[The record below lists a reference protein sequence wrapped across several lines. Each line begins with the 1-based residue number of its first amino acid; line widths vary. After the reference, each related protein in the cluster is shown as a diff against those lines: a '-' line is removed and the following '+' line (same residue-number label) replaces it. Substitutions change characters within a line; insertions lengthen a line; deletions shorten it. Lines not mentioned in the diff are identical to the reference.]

1 MCRACYACP
10 LLWTPHEFSYYGFV
24 HFCGH
29 LRVFVCYVLSTFVDT
44 AASTQIF
51 ARQEVLILFGIIPF
65 WHIISKKWAGAP
77 ARLAKIP
84 IYRNFITKSN
94 SKQSCQVPLDMPI
107 YLSTRKDFAKN
118 EGYKTTFVTSRR
130 LMGGA
135 PRAPC
140 EEEKQ

>member
-1 MCRACYACP
+1 MGGA
-10 LLWTPHEFSYYGFV
+10 PHAPCQVALDMLIFCIQAKTLRRRKAVKLFFV
-24 HFCGH
+24 
-29 LRVFVCYVLSTFVDT
+29 
-44 AASTQIF
+44 
-51 ARQEVLILFGIIPF
+51 
-65 WHIISKKWAGAP
+65 ISKRFRVQRRAA
-77 ARLAKIP
+77 
-84 IYRNFITKSN
+84 
-94 SKQSCQVPLDMPI
+94 QVPLDMPI